1 MDLPK
6 IKALIDLLHD
16 SRLTALELSEDGTSI
31 RLERHLHGVTTAAQ
45 TAPAASR
52 AALPATTTAT
62 ETASAPLATTAAT
75 TAASKSHVVTA
86 SMQGILHLTPAP
98 GEAAFVQMGDKVAAE
113 QVVCVIEAMKMF
125 NTLETEVAGT
135 IAEILVQS
143 GSEVKAG
150 QALFRIEQD

>member
-31 RLERHLHGVTTAAQ
+31 RLERHLHGAMAVPA
-45 TAPAASR
+45 TAPNASR
-52 AALPATTTAT
+52 TATPATAEAT
-62 ETASAPLATTAAT
+62 MAAPPAATAAT
-75 TAASKSHVVTA
+75 VATSNKSHIVTA

-98 GEAAFVQMGDKVAAE
+98 GEAAFVQLGDRVAAE

-125 NTLETEVAGT
+125 NTLETEAAGT
-135 IAEILVQS
+135 VTEILAQS
-143 GSEVKAG
+143 GTEIKAG